1 MNRGRGVGFFAV
13 VLVILLAAGLGL
25 GGCGSPATTSLTQP
39 PVSPTMATTT
49 STAPGSSTSTTSA
62 SSTTE
67 APTTTK
73 KPTTTK
79 PPTTSVPA
87 GGKEYSVL
95 PTEDKVVAL
104 TFDAA
109 YEPAP
114 LAGILAALEEVDAAG
129 SFFLTGEFVEDFPA
143 EVAAIRAAGYAIGSH
158 SYSHPDF
165 VELSDAQ
172 IREQL
177 RLTED
182 LLDSAGV
189 QDPRPLF
196 RFPYGSRDERT
207 LSLLGEEGYVSFF
220 WTIDTLDWKP
230 ERTTDEIRQV
240 ILDKLRPGAIV
251 LMHVGSPQTAEI
263 LPRILVDLAERG
275 YRTVGL
281 REALAAY
288 GG

>member
-1 MNRGRGVGFFAV
+1 MDSGRGLGFFV
-13 VLVILLAAGLGL
+13 VGLAILLAAGVGL
-25 GGCGSPATTSLTQP
+25 VGCGSPATTSVTQP
-39 PVSPTMATTT
+39 PVSLTVATTT
-49 STAPGSSTSTTSA
+49 STDSGSSTSTASV
-62 SSTTE
+62 SSTTTSLTT
-67 APTTTK
+67 PTTGTS
-73 KPTTTK
+73 
-79 PPTTSVPA
+79 SVPA

-114 LAGILAALEEVDAAG
+114 LAGILAALEEADAMG
-129 SFFLTGEFVEDFPA
+129 TFFLTGEFVEDFPA

-165 VELSDAQ
+165 VELGDAE
-172 IREQL
+172 IRKQL
-177 RLTED
+177 YTTAQ
-182 LLDSAGV
+182 LLDAANV
-189 QDPRPLF
+189 ADPRPLF

-220 WTIDTLDWKP
+220 WTIDTMDWKP
-230 ERTTDEIRQV
+230 ERTTTEIRQV

-263 LPRILVDLAERG
+263 LPRILADLTERG
-275 YRTVGL
+275 YRTIGL